1 MNMKLN
7 FRHFEQIADKLYH
20 LLLFLFWLFMLYGC
34 DELLIATSTLICVA
48 IHEISHTLAF
58 IIVNR
63 PLLPH
68 TRINGLKISV
78 GYISYKQKLFAT
90 AAGPAANLVAAALI
104 LPFAWV
110 SDYASVL
117 GLLNLL
123 TAISNL
129 IPISGTDGYN
139 LILIALNSKEFSK
152 KAYFALD
159 VVSLL
164 LNVSIF
170 LASSYCVLRIG
181 QSYWMWGFFFF
192 SVIRSLEMLRK
203 SFF

>member
-1 MNMKLN
+1 MRLN
-7 FRHFEQIADKLYH
+7 FRHFAQSADKFYH
-20 LLLFLFWLFMLYGC
+20 LLLFLFWLFMLFGC
-34 DELLIATSTLICVA
+34 DELLIAMSTLLCIA

-58 IIVNR
+58 FIINR

-78 GYISYKQKLFAT
+78 GYVSYRQKLFAT
-90 AAGPAANLVAAALI
+90 AAGPVANLAAAALF
-104 LPFAWV
+104 LPFAKA
-110 SDYASVL
+110 SAYASIL
-117 GLLNLL
+117 GLLNLM

-129 IPISGTDGYN
+129 IPINGTDGYN
-139 LILIALNSKEFSK
+139 LILIALNSTDCSK
-152 KAYFALD
+152 KAFFTLD
-159 VVSLL
+159 AISLF

-192 SVIRSLEMLRK
+192 SVICNLEMLRK